1 MALVL
6 MSWMLNRGGARD
18 TRDYFLAGGRI
29 PAWLAAI
36 SVLATTQSAATFLG
50 VPDNGY
56 RSDYSYMATNIG
68 AVFAAML
75 VGKFFIPRFY
85 AAGVSTV
92 YELLD
97 VRYGRR
103 AMRAAG
109 LMFLVGRILAGGARL
124 YLAAIA
130 VSMIIFLEVT
140 PQGIIIASL
149 VLALASLVFS
159 LHGGL
164 RTVVWIDLLQF
175 IVYVSAAVAI
185 LVFILHRIPGSM
197 PEIVHGLIH
206 APGGENKLRV
216 LDFSLKLD
224 KPYSMLAVMTGI
236 LLLHLGNFALDQ
248 DTTQRLLAC
257 RDARQGA
264 RGLYMSLMAI
274 IPVTLVLIVIGSLL
288 HVFYQRPE
296 LMHGETGAAPG
307 ATSGYGNVTVLMY
320 FILSE
325 VPAGLRGLVA
335 AGIIATAVGTTMS
348 ALNAMASVMV
358 EDFYRPWRSAR
369 GKLDERHFVHA
380 GRISN
385 AIMAAAT
392 LAMAVFSYYWQ
403 KYSALPLLDFVL
415 GVMSF
420 AYAGLLGIYLT
431 AVFTRRGSERSALAA
446 LAVGFLVVLL
456 MQGYVVDLLGLPQE
470 IKRLAF
476 PWQLCVGTAA
486 AFVTCM
492 AGSRKSAP
500 LVARE
505 NTPLAIEL
513 PLR

>member
-1 MALVL
+1 MSPQFGLLDWAVVLAYFMALVL

-206 APGGENKLRV
+206 APGGR
-216 LDFSLKLD
+216 
-224 KPYSMLAVMTGI
+224 
-236 LLLHLGNFALDQ
+236 
-248 DTTQRLLAC
+248 
-257 RDARQGA
+257 
-264 RGLYMSLMAI
+264 
-274 IPVTLVLIVIGSLL
+274 
-288 HVFYQRPE
+288 
-296 LMHGETGAAPG
+296 
-307 ATSGYGNVTVLMY
+307 TSFGY
-320 FILSE
+320 
-325 VPAGLRGLVA
+325 
-335 AGIIATAVGTTMS
+335 
-348 ALNAMASVMV
+348 
-358 EDFYRPWRSAR
+358 W
-369 GKLDERHFVHA
+369 
-380 GRISN
+380 IS
-385 AIMAAAT
+385 
-392 LAMAVFSYYWQ
+392 
-403 KYSALPLLDFVL
+403 P
-415 GVMSF
+415 
-420 AYAGLLGIYLT
+420 
-431 AVFTRRGSERSALAA
+431 
-446 LAVGFLVVLL
+446 
-456 MQGYVVDLLGLPQE
+456 
-470 IKRLAF
+470 
-476 PWQLCVGTAA
+476 
-486 AFVTCM
+486 
-492 AGSRKSAP
+492 
-500 LVARE
+500 
-505 NTPLAIEL
+505 
-513 PLR
+513 